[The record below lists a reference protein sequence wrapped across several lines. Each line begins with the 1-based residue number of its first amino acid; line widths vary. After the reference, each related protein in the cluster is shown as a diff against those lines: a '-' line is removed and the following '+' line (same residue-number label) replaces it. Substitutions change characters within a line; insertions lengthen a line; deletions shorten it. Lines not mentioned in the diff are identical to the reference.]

1 MKPVITSILG
11 WLLAGLCAQA
21 APTLTEAQRDWLHR
35 HGKLVFVADTN
46 YPPYTLL
53 GADGL
58 PRGLDTDVARAVGRV
73 LGVEVEIR
81 PAHWAEAQQLVRED
95 RADVLAGIVQSD
107 DRREVWSFVA
117 PHADVQYFL
126 FVRED
131 TRSVHEVKD
140 LEGMRVGVGK
150 GSSAEPVLRAN
161 PKITVLNYGR
171 GQGMDELLNREIS
184 AFAGNLFVQ
193 SHFIETRDIRGIKVV
208 GSALI
213 PPLPYGMAVPHDHEE
228 LLGILNGALHELES
242 KGELS
247 ALKRKWFGD
256 LLRPALISRRGLR
269 WLWVGLGCLAG
280 LAGLGLLRSWELRRM
295 VQRKTARISALRAL
309 GHSFGEMRDVEGVLA
324 RAMDVLAPLV
334 NPESLF
340 VIVDT
345 GDQRL
350 IRHARLPDAL
360 GQELNSAA
368 CFEGDG
374 LVAQVKRDGQP
385 VVLSRLPAETR
396 LVKTP
401 VRELSY
407 RSLACLPI
415 VAEGKTLGV
424 FGVLSQQAAGFE
436 PKDMDFQQAVAAEL
450 GIAVANASLFATLE
464 QRVKARTAEL
474 NARNQQLEADLSMAR
489 EVQVAL
495 QPLLNSSAVEI
506 ARHEGAEP
514 IALTMWNRS
523 STARTVGGDF
533 FSIMRSA
540 PGTCSVF
547 ICDVMG
553 QGARAALLTAI
564 VRTVLDELT
573 EEPRDAQ
580 RFMTDLN
587 RRLTNV
593 LKTQSSPIFATAF
606 YACFDLAAR
615 QIIYANAGHPWPL
628 VISRRSGRMELIG
641 NGQKHGPALGIFED
655 AEFPQLSQPMTAGE
669 VWLLYTD
676 GLFETANPAGES
688 FGMERVQHIVGQQL
702 AQPLSDVLD
711 GLMRDLIR
719 FTGQQEID
727 DDICLLAIEAGHE
740 PAAGRSA

>member
-1 MKPVITSILG
+1 MKRLAISLLG
-11 WLLAGLCAQA
+11 WLLAGLWAQA
-21 APTLTEAQRDWLHR
+21 EPTLTEAQRDWLHR
-35 HGKLVFVADTN
+35 HGKLVFVADAD
-46 YPPYTLL
+46 YPPYTYLK
-53 GADGL
+53 DNQ
-58 PRGLDTDVARAVGRV
+58 PQGLDADLARAVGRT

-81 PAHWAEAQQLVRED
+81 PAHWNEAMQWVQEG
-95 RADVLAGIVQSD
+95 RADILAGIVQSE
-107 DRREVWSFVA
+107 DRRDAWAFA
-117 PHADVQYFL
+117 TPHADVQYFL
-126 FVRED
+126 FVRD
-131 TRSVHEVKD
+131 ALQTIHELKD

-150 GSSAEPVLRAN
+150 GSPAEPILRAN
-161 PKITVLNYGR
+161 PKITTLNYDR
-171 GQGMDELLNREIS
+171 GHGMEELSNREIS
-184 AFAGNLFVQ
+184 AFAGNLVVQ
-193 SHFIETRDIRGIKVV
+193 RNFIETRGIPGIKVV
-208 GSALI
+208 GDALI
-213 PPLPYGMAVPHDHEE
+213 PPLPYGMAVPHGHEE
-228 LLGILNGALHELES
+228 LLGLLNAALRELET

-247 ALKRKWFGD
+247 ALKHKWFGD

-309 GHSFGEMRDVEGVLA
+309 GHSFGEMRDVDGVLA

-340 VIVDT
+340 VVVDA
-345 GDQRL
+345 GGQRL
-350 IRHARLPDAL
+350 ARHTRLPAKL
-360 GQELNSAA
+360 SQELDPAS

-401 VRELSY
+401 VREFDY

-415 VAEGKTLGV
+415 VAEGQTLGV
-424 FGVLSQQAAGFE
+424 FGVLSPQAARFE
-436 PKDMDFQQAVAAEL
+436 SKDMDFQQAVAAEL

-464 QRVKARTAEL
+464 QRVKTRTMEL

-514 IALTMWNRS
+514 MALTLWNRS

-587 RRLTNV
+587 RRLTSV

-628 VISRRSGRMELIG
+628 VINRRSGRSELIG
-641 NGQKHGPALGIFED
+641 HNQKHGPALGIFED
-655 AEFPQLSQPMTAGE
+655 AEFPKISQPMTAGE

-711 GLMRDLIR
+711 GLMRDLIH
-719 FTGQQEID
+719 FTGQEEID
-727 DDICLLAIEAGHE
+727 DDICLLAIEAGNG
-740 PAAGRSA
+740 PVAGHSR